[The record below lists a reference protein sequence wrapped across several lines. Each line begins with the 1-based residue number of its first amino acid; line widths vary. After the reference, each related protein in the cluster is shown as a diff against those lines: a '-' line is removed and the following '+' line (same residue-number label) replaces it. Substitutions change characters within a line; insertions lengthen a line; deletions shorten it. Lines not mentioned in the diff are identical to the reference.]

1 MTAFAIPAP
10 PPEKWGR
17 PLAISLLFHG
27 LMLGAIFLTAFY
39 PFRRGPGW
47 GYGVGGE
54 GAISV
59 TVVKSLPGIPLPSP
73 EAQTLSKTVDLTKG
87 LYKSEPRPKRKELEA
102 TPLPKFEKEKPEVYR
117 SRPSRVDEVKE
128 PPLVGAIPYGQGG
141 APALPYG
148 QFQVGTTSAG
158 MEFGAESGF
167 GEKFPWYVDAV
178 RRRISS
184 NWLITT
190 IDPSIQWAPRVMLAF
205 EIARDGSV
213 LNTQFL
219 RRSGLASVDRAAL
232 RAVQDSS
239 PLDRLPSEFRGSRVS
254 VEFWFDFRR

>member
-1 MTAFAIPAP
+1 MAAIAIPT
-10 PPEKWGR
+10 PPERLGR
-17 PLAISLLFHG
+17 PLALSLLFHG
-27 LMLGAIFLTAFY
+27 LMLGWIFYTAFF
-39 PFRRGPGW
+39 PFRRGAGW
-47 GYGVGGE
+47 GNGVGGE

-59 TVVKSLPGIPLPSP
+59 TVVRSLPGIPLPSP
-73 EAQTLSKTVDLTKG
+73 EAQTLSKTVDLTRG
-87 LYKSEPRPKRKELEA
+87 LYKSEPKPKVREPEA
-102 TPLPKFEKEKPEVYR
+102 TKLPKFEKEKPERYV

-158 MEFGAESGF
+158 MEFGAEGGF

-190 IDPSIQWAPRVMLAF
+190 IDPSIQWAPRVMLNF

-213 LNTQFL
+213 LNLQFL

-232 RAVQDSS
+232 RAVLDSS
-239 PLDRLPSEFRGSRVS
+239 PLDRLPSEYRGGRVS

>member
-1 MTAFAIPAP
+1 MGAFAIPTP
-10 PPEKWGR
+10 PPEKWGK
-17 PLAISLLFHG
+17 PLLISLVFHG
-27 LMLGAIFLTAFY
+27 LMVASVFLTAFY
-39 PFRRGPGW
+39 PFRRGGSW
-47 GYGVGGE
+47 GTGIGGE

-59 TVVKSLPGIPLPSP
+59 TVVRSLPGIPLPSP
-73 EAQTLSKTVDLTKG
+73 DAQTLSKTVDLTKG
-87 LYKSEPRPKRKELEA
+87 LYKSEPKPKVKEPEA
-102 TPLPKFEKEKPEVYR
+102 TRLPKFEKEKPERYR

-148 QFQVGTTSAG
+148 QFQVGSTSAG
-158 MEFGAESGF
+158 MDFGGEGGF
-167 GEKFPWYVDAV
+167 GEKFPWYVEAV

-184 NWLITT
+184 NWLIST
-190 IDPSIQWAPRVMLAF
+190 IDPSIQWAPRVILTF

-213 LNTQFL
+213 LNLQFL
-219 RRSGLASVDRAAL
+219 RRSGLPTVDQAAL

-239 PLDRLPSEFRGSRVS
+239 PMDRLPSEYRGSRVS